1 MRNLDAAYTRV
12 NQIILAILFSFI
24 LGWTFQHVYMLN
36 SWNDLVWP
44 GMLVVSSLAIL
55 HVVKKIFQYQVSFTS
70 LVLYLLIASFF
81 IGPGIINVTA
91 GPISIFPYRIFL
103 MVMGILFLFEFVR
116 PKHKLTTDSIYVK
129 PALYFFVYWVGYGLL
144 SLSWVKSLSY
154 GARDFIFLTS
164 GILTILFVV
173 FFFYRERDYVV
184 FFSIWIGAV
193 LLFILLGFWNHLTHQ
208 HLPISRLATAPD
220 YIRGRPSAVFTNEND
235 FASFMVIGIFFGFAL
250 FNHVKKLWLKG
261 LGLFITLAGLYLILV
276 STSRA
281 SIIAIL
287 LGFSVWFI
295 FLANLKQKVRT
306 VFLGLGAVFL
316 GTVLFFERVKVAVG
330 NVITEVSSVVGDPGV
345 EEGSVD
351 IRKNLLRNGM
361 AFLQDTY
368 GIGIGAGNAEY
379 YIKNESIYPTFG
391 QTNLHNW
398 WAEIMV
404 NYGVFIF
411 TCYLLLYIGMV
422 IKLFRINRTYAS
434 WKVKMISESLILGLV
449 VFSIASVSPSSIMT
463 LSYTWLL
470 FAFGLGFLN
479 YMHLNIKI
487 REGAFEDYASYH

>member
-1 MRNLDAAYTRV
+1 MRNIEAAYTKV
-12 NQIILAILFSFI
+12 NQIIMAILFSFI
-24 LGWTFQHVYMLN
+24 LGWAIQNVYILD
-36 SWNDLVWP
+36 SWNDLILP
-44 GMLVVSSLAIL
+44 GILVISSIVFLYL
-55 HVVKKIFQYQVSFTS
+55 VKKIFQYHVPFTS
-70 LVLYLLIASFF
+70 MMLCFLIGSFF
-81 IGPGIINVTA
+81 IGPGIINVA
-91 GPISIFPYRIFL
+91 VGPISIFPYRIFL
-103 MVMGILFLFEFVR
+103 VVMGMLFLFEFVKQ
-116 PKHKLTTDSIYVK
+116 KHKLSIDSLYVK
-129 PALYFFVYWVGYGLL
+129 PALYFFMYWLGYGLL
-144 SLSWVKSLSY
+144 SLIWVKSLSF
-154 GARDFIFLTS
+154 GLRDFIFLAS
-164 GILTILFVV
+164 GVLTIFFVV
-173 FFFYRERDYVV
+173 YFFYRERDYVV
-184 FFSIWIGAV
+184 FFSIWVGAV
-193 LLFILLGFWNHLTHQ
+193 LLFILLGFWNHLSHQ

-250 FNHVKKLWLKG
+250 FNHAKRILLKA
-261 LGLFITLAGLYLILV
+261 LGISITLSGLYLILV

-287 LGFSVWFI
+287 LGFGFWFL

-306 VFLGLGAVFL
+306 VVISLVTVFT
-316 GTVLFFERVKVAVG
+316 GTLLFFERAASAVG
-330 NVITEVSSVVGDPGV
+330 SIVAEISSVVGDPGV

-368 GIGIGAGNAEY
+368 GLGIGAGNAEY

-411 TCYLLLYIGMV
+411 TCYILLYIWM
-422 IKLFRINRTYAS
+422 IFKLYRINRNYGS

-479 YMHLNIKI
+479 YMYMKGKL
-487 REGAFEDYASYH
+487 REGALEDYA